1 MRCLR
6 RSIHLWMSGLGRCD
20 GFPGA
25 ALEAMVNEAAIR
37 AARRNS
43 KTVGRPS
50 SHWIWPIT
58 IAYVDLILVYN
69 YIMCLFVV

>member
-1 MRCLR
+1 MRFTVWT
-6 RSIHLWMSGLGRCD
+6 SDFGRCD

-43 KTVGRPS
+43 KTVGLNDFELAVAEFMQSRESTRLTEPS
-50 SHWIWPIT
+50 
-58 IAYVDLILVYN
+58 VFELK
-69 YIMCLFVV
+69 